1 MKKPRNFGSGA
12 EKVTGTE
19 TLATT
24 AATLFYREKEER
36 LSLHL
41 HWTQLEQSTSS
52 SASVSYH
59 PRNLEKK
66 WQRWQKKHKEMMPL
80 FSTLFES

>member
-41 HWTQLEQSTSS
+41 Q
-52 SASVSYH
+52 Y
-59 PRNLEKK
+59 LEKILIIK
-66 WQRWQKKHKEMMPL
+66 II
-80 FSTLFES
+80 